1 MSDRAGNIWQQ
12 FHSFCDQS
20 RVSILVRD
28 NVALLVTYG
37 HVVILA
43 YFSVLHEVRVSNGVF
58 HYLHSHF
65 GRREVIRDRCRS
77 PTFTSRIYAP

>member
-1 MSDRAGNIWQQ
+1 
-12 FHSFCDQS
+12 
-20 RVSILVRD
+20 
-28 NVALLVTYG
+28 
-37 HVVILA
+37 LA